1 MFGFTYGAFG
11 GFSIALYRIVLIKK
25 SESLMSTDLS
35 GPGTWKLAGTIL
47 VLCIAGTSLLSM
59 HYILEPS
66 HRTFIV

>member
-25 SESLMSTDLS
+25 SESLIDLS
-35 GPGTWKLAGTIL
+35 GLGIWKLAGTIL
-47 VLCIAGTSLLSM
+47 ALSIAGTSLLSM
-59 HYILEPS
+59 LYILEPS